1 MSSCRF
7 LVCMLCIILV
17 LSAGCTSL
25 AIGDV
30 TPTDQGMKVH
40 VTNSGDPIT
49 AGIQVRV
56 FRIHEL
62 TQQEL
67 TNTGVT
73 ATLNQGENVVNVP
86 VRVEPGTYKLYVY
99 VTMNGER
106 KTASIKDIVV

>member
-1 MSSCRF
+1 
-7 LVCMLCIILV
+7 MLCIILV

-30 TPTDQGMKVH
+30 TPTDQGMMVH
-40 VTNSGDPIT
+40 VTNSGDPIN

-56 FRIHEL
+56 FRIHDL
-62 TQQEL
+62 MQQEL

>member
-7 LVCMLCIILV
+7 LLCMLCIILV

-40 VTNSGDPIT
+40 VTNSGDPIN

-56 FRIHEL
+56 FRIHDL
-62 TQQEL
+62 AQQEL

-73 ATLNQGENVVNVP
+73 VTLNQGENVVNVP
-86 VRVEPGTYKLYVY
+86 VRLEPGTYKLYVY

>member
-7 LVCMLCIILV
+7 LVCMLCIILI

-40 VTNSGDPIT
+40 VTNGGDPIN
-49 AGIQVRV
+49 AGIQVRI
-56 FRIHEL
+56 FRIHDL
-62 TQQEL
+62 MQQEL

-73 ATLNQGENVVNVP
+73 VALDHGENVVNVP

>member
-7 LVCMLCIILV
+7 LLCMLCIILV

-30 TPTDQGMKVH
+30 TPTEQGIKVH
-40 VTNSGDPIT
+40 VTNSDNPLQ

-56 FRIHEL
+56 FEIHDL
-62 TQQEL
+62 GQQEL

-73 ATLNQGENVVNVP
+73 VTLNQGENVVTVP
-86 VRVEPGTYKLYVY
+86 VRLEPGTYKLYVY
-99 VTMNGER
+99 VTKNGER

>member
-1 MSSCRF
+1 MSSCRS
-7 LVCMLCIILV
+7 LLCMLCILLV

-30 TPTDQGMKVH
+30 TQTNEGMKVH
-40 VTNSGDPIT
+40 VTNPGDPIH
-49 AGIQVRV
+49 AGVQVRV
-56 FRIHEL
+56 FSVHNL
-62 TQQEL
+62 AQQEL

-73 ATLNQGENVVNVP
+73 VTLDQGENVVTVP
-86 VRVEPGTYKLYVY
+86 VRLERGTYKLYVY

>member
-7 LVCMLCIILV
+7 LVCMLCIILI

-106 KTASIKDIVV
+106 KTATIKDIVV

>member
-1 MSSCRF
+1 MSSCR
-7 LVCMLCIILV
+7 LPLCLLCIILV
-17 LSAGCTSL
+17 LSAGCMSL

-30 TPTDQGMKVH
+30 TPTDGGVKVH
-40 VTNSGDPIT
+40 VTNSGDPIQ

-56 FRIHEL
+56 FRINDL
-62 TQQEL
+62 AQQEL

-73 ATLNQGENVVNVP
+73 VTLNRGENDITVP
-86 VRVEPGTYKLYVY
+86 VRLEPGSYKLYVY